1 MLILGKRFMMT
12 KEDIVQLLEDSH
24 GELIAFLENQPNEL
38 WTKGPEGKWTTGQ
51 QALHLLQSIKA
62 LNDALSLPRFIL
74 RYKFGTTN
82 RELRDFEGIIKRY
95 RERLSVANGVT
106 FKASRHMKIPP
117 LSDKP
122 YILTRL
128 QMEHK
133 KLQYKTLKISDTNL
147 NNLVVPHPLMGKMPL
162 REIIMW
168 TAHHVNHHCKIL
180 QAHYNN
186 ADLD

>member
-1 MLILGKRFMMT
+1 MT

-24 GELIAFLENQPNEL
+24 QALITFLENQPNDL
-38 WTKGPEGKWTTGQ
+38 WTKGPKGKWTTGQ
-51 QALHLLQSIKA
+51 QALHLLQSIKK
-62 LNDALSLPRFIL
+62 LNDALCLPKFIL
-74 RYKFGTTN
+74 KYKFGTSN
-82 RELRDFEGIIKRY
+82 RELRDFDTIIKRY
-95 RERLSVANGVT
+95 QERLEAAQGVT
-106 FKASRHMKIPP
+106 FKASRNMKIPP

-133 KLQYKTLKISDTNL
+133 KLQYKTMKISDSNL

-168 TAHHVNHHCKIL
+168 TAHYVNHHSKIL
-180 QAHYNN
+180 KERYNK
-186 ADLD
+186 AVLS